1 MALYVSM
8 SFVSLRLSGYS
19 CSSIVLLYSSVSVGV
34 RKVARS
40 FMIAGLILYMS
51 LALFGL
57 IFFSVSLTIF
67 SVVCWSSKGG
77 YFSLCGLFSVGL
89 V

>member
-8 SFVSLRLSGYS
+8 SFVRLRLSRYS
-19 CSSIVLLYSSVSVGV
+19 CSSIVLSYSRVSVGV

-67 SVVCWSSKGG
+67 SVVCWSLKGG
-77 YFSLCGLFSVGL
+77 CFSLCGLFSVGF